1 MIFLEFTFHYLSL
14 FSFCAV
20 AYSDCRLETQLSSDI
35 SHFQKHLYFLSR
47 EKHVTFPISKFVA
60 NVSMSLLRMI
70 DYLSS
75 KKEFDHERCERQGG
89 LLFPKEFIKPRVWP
103 LTHFSENPRPKR
115 KFPISKSEIVTL
127 PRIRSRAFLRHD
139 GRSKRGSTRDR
150 TYTKKISRG
159 KNQNK
164 DDFGIMFPSL
174 MTHKNH
180 KQLLFGFRPGCEKVH
195 KTVTDEDTS
204 QKLYCSMNER
214 FLPNRSWNKPWI
226 KSHKHRI
233 RSH

>member
-150 TYTKKISRG
+150 IYQEDIAREEPKQRRFR
-159 KNQNK
+159 NYV
-164 DDFGIMFPSL
+164 SL
-174 MTHKNH
+174 SHDAQK
-180 KQLLFGFRPGCEKVH
+180 
-195 KTVTDEDTS
+195 S
-204 QKLYCSMNER
+204 QTIAFWFSPRVREGTQDSDWR
-214 FLPNRSWNKPWI
+214 R
-226 KSHKHRI
+226 H
-233 RSH
+233 